1 MTKLIVSTL
10 ATSTLLATAG
20 LAIAGPPADIGFDR
34 NRMLFEYTAP
44 GVDSGAF
51 QVLPDNI
58 HDPIVL
64 PCDVQTFG
72 GGMDIAYIGA
82 GPSVFPLLR
91 ATYFDDQNTQ
101 IVSAGCLN
109 NQTLTS
115 EWGGMGEIAAGSVQK
130 DDGYTLINSTSP
142 FCPWLFQPSDL
153 PADTVVRMHV
163 TLTPYLNNSF
173 QGAPVTD
180 PDLSNNAHDIYV
192 RRACSCR

>member
-1 MTKLIVSTL
+1 MPKLIASTL
-10 ATSTLLATAG
+10 ATSTLFAAAG
-20 LAIAGPPADIGFDR
+20 LAIAGPTADIGFDR
-34 NRMLFEYTAP
+34 NRMFFEYTAP

-51 QVLPDNI
+51 QVLPDNV

-72 GGMDIAYIGA
+72 GGIDIDYIGP
-82 GPSVFPLLR
+82 GPTVFPLLR
-91 ATYFDDQNTQ
+91 ATYFNDQNTQ

-109 NQTLTS
+109 NQVLTS
-115 EWGGMGEIAAGSVQK
+115 EWGGMAAMTAGSVQN
-130 DDGYTLINSTSP
+130 DGYTLINSTSP

-163 TLTPYLNNSF
+163 TLTPYPDSSF
-173 QGAPVTD
+173 QGNPVSD

-192 RRACSCR
+192 RRSCSCR